1 MNFIDIILSI
11 LIIIIGAGGMFG
23 SVVRNSRRGQSRFV
37 SFVISVLF
45 VIGGILCLIF
55 GLPVSD
61 IFWSW
66 QREKWNSE
74 NFGNRYGLFR
84 HFYFGGSDNRRSPGL
99 VQGDNRKAWRGQPW
113 LVAFVGSILFIVAG
127 VLCLVLGFPIA
138 EYGADDWWKLVYS
151 AVNSAEIK
159 LNKIWKEII
168 KWQ

>member
-61 IFWSW
+61 IF
-66 QREKWNSE
+66 
-74 NFGNRYGLFR
+74 
-84 HFYFGGSDNRRSPGL
+84 
-99 VQGDNRKAWRGQPW
+99 
-113 LVAFVGSILFIVAG
+113 
-127 VLCLVLGFPIA
+127 
-138 EYGADDWWKLVYS
+138 
-151 AVNSAEIK
+151 
-159 LNKIWKEII
+159 
-168 KWQ
+168 